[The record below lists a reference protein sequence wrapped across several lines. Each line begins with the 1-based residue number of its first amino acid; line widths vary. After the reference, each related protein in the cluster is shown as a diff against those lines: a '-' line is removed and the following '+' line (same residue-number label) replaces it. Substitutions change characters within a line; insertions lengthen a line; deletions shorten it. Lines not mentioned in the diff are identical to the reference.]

1 MNNHYIPQFLLK
13 HFCENGTIQYCDI
26 ESRKV
31 EARNTRSVFSEKGY
45 YPDEL
50 EHDLC
55 NKIESQFSKLLNDKL
70 AISRYKVTINSDEMF
85 ILKKYMIITALRYN
99 SRELEDD
106 PIISQMPLAEKTKL
120 IGDFYSRI
128 NRVLNCKNQNEMLQL
143 IDIEKMNNIGLFTY
157 VKNIMH
163 SYTIIV
169 KTNNCKQDFLITDR
183 GCTRYSGPL
192 SVKKAFMLLDVA
204 KETND
209 PFLWQLASMVTIHD
223 YSVFPITRNMAIIN
237 MSVFFKLFTKASPY
251 RAMLSNLSSAINS
264 VLGFGD
270 SSIIEDPKV
279 KALTTGGKEYTMEI
293 KQLSSTD
300 VFFLNS
306 LLFSLCNKNFAFANK
321 SRIEQS
327 LEYIQKEKSI
337 DLSFIV
343 DKDSNNN

>member
-26 ESRKV
+26 ENRKV

-70 AISRYKVTINSDEMF
+70 ANARYKVTINSDEMF
-85 ILKKYMIITALRYN
+85 VLKKYMIITALRYN

-106 PIISQMPLAEKTKL
+106 PIIFQMPLAEKTKL

-163 SYTIIV
+163 SYTVIV
-169 KTNNCKQDFLITDR
+169 KTNNSKQDFLITDR

-209 PFLWQLASMVTIHD
+209 PFLSQLASMVTIHD

-251 RAMLSNLSSAINS
+251 RAMLSNLSSTINS

-279 KALTTGGKEYTMEI
+279 KALINGGKEYTMEI

-300 VFFLNS
+300 VFFINS
-306 LLFSLCNKNFAFANK
+306 LLFALCNKNFAFANK
-321 SRIEQS
+321 TRIEQS
-327 LEYIQKEKSI
+327 LEYIQKEKNI
-337 DLSFIV
+337 DLSFIL
-343 DKDSNNN
+343 

>member
-1 MNNHYIPQFLLK
+1 MMNNHYIPQFLLK
-13 HFCENGTIQYCDI
+13 HFCEAGLIQYCDI
-26 ESRKV
+26 ENKKV
-31 EARNTRSVFSEKGY
+31 ESRNTRSIFSEKGY

-70 AISRYKVTINSDEMF
+70 AVSRYKVTINSDEMF
-85 ILKKYMIITALRYN
+85 LLKKYMIITALRYN

-106 PIISQMPLAEKTKL
+106 PFISKMPLDEKTKL
-120 IGDFYSRI
+120 IGDFYGRI
-128 NRVLNCKNQNEMLQL
+128 NKVLNCKNHIEMLQL
-143 IDIEKMNNIGLFTY
+143 IDINKLNNLGLFSY

-183 GCTRYSGPL
+183 GCTRYSGTL
-192 SVKKAFMLLDVA
+192 SVKKAFMLLDAA

-209 PFLWQLASMVTIHD
+209 PFLAQLASMVTIHD
-223 YSVFPITRNMAIIN
+223 YSVFPITKNMAIIN
-237 MSVFFKLFTKASPY
+237 MSVFFKLFTKTSPY
-251 RAMLSNLSSAINS
+251 RAMFSNLSSTIS
-264 VLGFGD
+264 TVLGFGD
-270 SSIIEDPKV
+270 ISLIEDPKV
-279 KALTTGGKEYTMEI
+279 KNMLNGYKEYTMEI

-306 LLFSLCNKNFAFANK
+306 LLFSLCKKNFAFANK

-327 LEYIQKEKSI
+327 LEYIQKEKNI
-337 DLSFIV
+337 DLSFV
-343 DKDSNNN
+343 

>member
-13 HFCENGTIQYCDI
+13 HFCENGLIQYCDI
-26 ESRKV
+26 ENKKIES
-31 EARNTRSVFSEKGY
+31 RNTRSVFSEKGY

-55 NKIESQFSKLLNDKL
+55 NKIESQFSKLLNEKL
-70 AISRYKVTINSDEMF
+70 AVSRYKVTINSDEMF
-85 ILKKYMIITALRYN
+85 ILKKYMIVTALRYN

-106 PIISQMPLAEKTKL
+106 PIISQMPLDEKTKL
-120 IGDFYSRI
+120 IGDFYGRI
-128 NRVLNCKNQNEMLQL
+128 NEVLNCRNHIEMLSL
-143 IDIEKMNNIGLFTY
+143 IDVNKLNNIGLFSY

-192 SVKKAFMLLDVA
+192 SVKKAFMLLDAA
-204 KETND
+204 KESND
-209 PFLWQLASMVTIHD
+209 PFLWQLASAVSIHD

-251 RAMLSNLSSAINS
+251 RSMISNLSSTINS
-264 VLGFGD
+264 ALGFGD
-270 SSIIEDPKV
+270 LNLIEDPKV
-279 KALTTGGKEYTMEI
+279 KNMLNGYKEYAMEI

-300 VFFLNS
+300 VCFLNS
-306 LLFSLCNKNFAFANK
+306 LLFSLCDKNFAFANK
-321 SRIEQS
+321 SRIKQS
-327 LEYIQKEKSI
+327 LEYIQKDKNI
-337 DLSFIV
+337 DLSFIA
-343 DKDSNNN
+343 